1 MPRFSELDEPF
12 VCPYR
17 HGCPCLEGLPP
28 DMVWQRYQAVQ
39 GTECQYEHLLRELH
53 GQLDQEQ
60 RRNRELETEN
70 QQLKVQLRAL
80 HQRQFK
86 GRTHPPKDPPKPD
99 APDASKKPRGA
110 PRGHP
115 GWQRPVPDHVD
126 RVVVVAMPCYGPQC
140 RRRKRRFNA
149 EVASCFPSGL
159 RSERGHSAVSAASLA
174 LSMLLCRV
182 PPSEVPSFRAGRA
195 VFLGSTE
202 PDEILQIPFRG

>member
-99 APDASKKPRGA
+99 AGRPGCLEETARRSPR
-110 PRGHP
+110 
-115 GWQRPVPDHVD
+115 
-126 RVVVVAMPCYGPQC
+126 
-140 RRRKRRFNA
+140 
-149 EVASCFPSGL
+149 PSGL
-159 RSERGHSAVSAASLA
+159 AAARARSCGSGRGRGHAVLRAA
-174 LSMLLCRV
+174 
-182 PPSEVPSFRAGRA
+182 VPSQKA
-195 VFLGSTE
+195 
-202 PDEILQIPFRG
+202 PF